1 MQISEKLATNI
12 AMEVNAAI
20 SRIMSVIWLSCSL
33 MFLICSAIVLLS
45 TGFFSALLAAWRW
58 EKSMFKFVLIAGLAL
73 STAFTA
79 QAEQI
84 DPARIVDAANWD
96 GDGRAD
102 LAMLVAPVDS
112 ASDDQI
118 GIYIYLRDA
127 DHELLRLSLSAPNK
141 IWGSTS
147 ADGVFGQEPSLKAV
161 GKSSIAIHS
170 QNSAI
175 GRDRWDQ
182 TLTIAY
188 RNKQFVV
195 AGYTY
200 NHYDTLDPNAGSSC
214 DYNALAGKL
223 QKNGKDV
230 KTEPRVIPIAQWND
244 DTGQSI
250 CGQ

>member
-1 MQISEKLATNI
+1 
-12 AMEVNAAI
+12 
-20 SRIMSVIWLSCSL
+20 
-33 MFLICSAIVLLS
+33 
-45 TGFFSALLAAWRW
+45 
-58 EKSMFKFVLIAGLAL
+58 MFKFVLIAGLVL

-79 QAEQI
+79 RAEEI
-84 DPARIVDAANWD
+84 DPVRIVDAATGDWD

-102 LAMLVAPVDS
+102 LALLVAPEDS
-112 ASDDQI
+112 ASDDQT
-118 GIYIYLRDA
+118 GLYIYLRDS

-147 ADGVFGQEPSLKAV
+147 ADGVFGQEPSLKPA
-161 GKSSIAIHS
+161 GKSVAIHS

-182 TLTIAY
+182 TLTVAY

-200 NHYDTLDPNAGSSC
+200 NHYDTLDPNAGGTC
-214 DYNALAGKL
+214 DYNALTGKL
-223 QKNGKDV
+223 QKNGKDI
-230 KTEPRVIPIAQWND
+230 KAEPRVIPITQWND
-244 DTGQSI
+244 DTGQAV